1 MGERTA
7 AWALGS
13 GMRACLVIDADSEFW
28 ELETNVTGNLL
39 IFALTSWG
47 KFIHKHWKTDLFCE
61 PSLIDLG
68 Y

>member
-28 ELETNVTGNLL
+28 ELETNYRQ
-39 IFALTSWG
+39 
-47 KFIHKHWKTDLFCE
+47 
-61 PSLIDLG
+61 LIDLRTNILG
-68 Y
+68 KIYA

>member
-28 ELETNVTGNLL
+28 ELESTGNLL
-39 IFALTSWG
+39 IFAPTSWG
-47 KFIHKHWKTDLFCE
+47 KFRHKHWKTDLFCE